1 MKTERKVQYLT
12 YLAVNISESQL
23 MLIEVK
29 GNSDNE
35 QPGIPK
41 LVPTY
46 EIGKKTV
53 GGILELDFINQPVE
67 FGKKENVLFELRTVI
82 DLGKLPDDLKG
93 IKVNAQENA
102 DIVLIF

>member
-1 MKTERKVQYLT
+1 MNTERKVQCLT

-82 DLGKLPDDLKG
+82 DLGKLPNDLKG